1 MNKVILKF
9 FKSFEGRKLTSNDLK
24 LAVKKAMNL
33 GSTTED
39 LLLIIN
45 LIKDTKNKKYK
56 LDKKSLFILTA
67 AIVYVISPIDAV
79 SDFVPVLG
87 WVDDASVIGY
97 VARAYCGVLKDY
109 KDFSTKN
116 LEKKK
121 DILI

>member
-24 LAVKKAMNL
+24 LAVKKAINL

-56 LDKKSLFILTA
+56 LDKKSFFILTA

-79 SDFVPVLG
+79 SDFIPVLG

-109 KDFSTKN
+109 KDFSIKN
-116 LEKKK
+116 FEKKK
-121 DILI
+121 DII